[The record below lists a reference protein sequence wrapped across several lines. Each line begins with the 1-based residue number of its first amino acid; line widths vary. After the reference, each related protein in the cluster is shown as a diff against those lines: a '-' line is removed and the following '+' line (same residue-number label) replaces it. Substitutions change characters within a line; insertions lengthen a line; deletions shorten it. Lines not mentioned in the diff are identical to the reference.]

1 MNKFRETLWFK
12 KGLLDADLAHE
23 AHRSGD
29 VLATGAA
36 DLLPVEDRYADDG
49 SVSSADSAAL
59 SLRTGVTRKLQ
70 VIKGAS
76 PGEVSSFP
84 ALAREMKRHHH
95 KVLAMFGASVA
106 ALAVV
111 VTLYVST

>member
-1 MNKFRETLWFK
+1 MMNKFRETLWFK

-29 VLATGAA
+29 GLATGAV

-59 SLRTGVTRKLQ
+59 SLRTGVTRKLE
-70 VIKGAS
+70 VIKGA
-76 PGEVSSFP
+76 PGKISSVST
-84 ALAREMKRHHH
+84 LARDAKRGRG
-95 KVLAMFGASVA
+95 KLLAMLGASAA
-106 ALAVV
+106 ALALA
-111 VTLYVST
+111 VTLYAI